1 MLKGRSLLVILS
13 ALLCCSA
20 STEAGDI
27 LRSSSSLDFQRG
39 TTRASQRSAASQSS
53 IGATPIAERFYE
65 IAYELTNSEDF
76 TAPQAEQAI
85 VLLTAAKELGGTVD
99 QSFGGAQDR
108 IHPLLIKLACE
119 YSKQD
124 YSQQVYSWLT
134 KYVDG
139 PIDPRFRGPQD
150 GLRQDRPAPAEA
162 GVAKEVI
169 RYLFDRCDTREQRE
183 QILGQMMA
191 EFGDKNA
198 VLDSELAT
206 LLALL
211 MVEKADFNTAQSLL
225 VRAYLNNKYNKLA
238 FAKLVEL
245 APEKVSP
252 AVYFEHLRLMLR
264 ENPLDIEAALAFA
277 QYAGSAHGG
286 YLYEIAA
293 DAYEYCVDLF
303 DYLYPDEALRQE
315 SLGLP
320 PKIYI
325 PWIISNYNT
334 EQNRGRC
341 LQIAERVRSSG
352 RFDIFVEAIAG
363 RAAAKIGKTDEADQI
378 FQAAELKAQ
387 QLLGE
392 NRPGG
397 PSAVRLAWFYCFAKQ
412 DSLKALD
419 WANKAYSANSNSAA
433 AAALLAYA
441 LVMNQQFEWAKPLI
455 ENYEHNQIADL
466 ARAQIQLAEGQKD
479 AAIETLKTT
488 ISKNHSSLAAER
500 AKELLAQQGQQ
511 YKPPVDPDYVL
522 SALRNNFGQTPVPD
536 FMSPDKIISVQFR
549 SSSDE
554 FYYGSEF
561 SPLGQ
566 ITITNN
572 FSDPLIITDNSLFN
586 GNIRIDVD
594 VSGDLNR
601 KIPNLVSLNIGSAL
615 SIESGKSIVVPV
627 RLITGQLRKL
637 LLSHPQAS
645 LNIEFTL
652 YLDPISIGQTE
663 QDEIANKLVDMR
675 PAKLVLRRPGI
686 DISSSYLQNRLN
698 SVSPSGV
705 PRTTAQT
712 SQKINIAELF
722 VGLLK
727 EQHTMAEHGALYRYK
742 YADWMPGFLK
752 SALLQESGLL
762 LNPDEDEWVV
772 KVHTMAEM
780 LSLPLDAELMN
791 TIAKNL
797 NHPQWPVRLMAV
809 YLLAKSSENRFDRV
823 LNWVAENDSSRF
835 VRDMAV
841 ALSAAGTLDIISE

>member
-13 ALLCCSA
+13 VLLCCSA
-20 STEAGDI
+20 SIEAGDI
-27 LRSSSSLDFQRG
+27 LKSSSSPDFQRG
-39 TTRASQRSAASQSS
+39 T
-53 IGATPIAERFYE
+53 IGATSAAERFYE
-65 IAYELTNSEDF
+65 IAHELANSKDF
-76 TAPQAEQAI
+76 TTPQAEQAI
-85 VLLTAAKELGGTVD
+85 LFLIAAKELGLQRAPSSRGTTD
-99 QSFGGAQDR
+99 QSFDLVRLRSPQVAQDR

-119 YSKQD
+119 YSLRRRSGQAKQG
-124 YSQQVYSWLT
+124 YSQEVYNWLAEYAGKT
-134 KYVDG
+134 
-139 PIDPRFRGPQD
+139 ID
-150 GLRQDRPAPAEA
+150 LE
-162 GVAKEVI
+162 VAKEAI

-183 QILGQMMA
+183 QILEQMLA
-191 EFGDKNA
+191 EFGGKNA

-211 MVEKADFNTAQSLL
+211 MVEKADFNTAKSLL

-277 QYAGSAHGG
+277 RYAESAHGG

-293 DAYEYCVDLF
+293 DAYKYCVDLF
-303 DYLYPDEALRQE
+303 DYLYPNEAL
-315 SLGLP
+315 P
-320 PKIYI
+320 PNIYL

-334 EQNRGRC
+334 EQNRSRC

-352 RFDIFVEAIAG
+352 RFDILVEAIAG
-363 RAAAKIGKTDEADQI
+363 RAAAKIGKTDEADRI

-387 QLLGE
+387 QLLEE
-392 NRPGG
+392 NRPGEPG
-397 PSAVRLAWFYCFAKQ
+397 AVQLAWFYCFAKQ

-419 WANKAYSANSNSAA
+419 WANKAYSINSNSAVA
-433 AAALLAYA
+433 AVLLAYA
-441 LVMNQQFEWAKPLI
+441 LVMNQQFEWAKPLV

-466 ARAQIQLAEGQKD
+466 VQAQIQLAEGQKD
-479 AAIETLKTT
+479 AAIETLKTA
-488 ISKNHSSLAAER
+488 ISKDHSSLAAER
-500 AKELLAQQGQQ
+500 AKELLAQQDQQ

-522 SALRNNFGQTPVPD
+522 SALRNSFGQALVPD
-536 FMSPDKIISVQFR
+536 FMSPDKIISIQFGSR
-549 SSSDE
+549 SNE
-554 FYYGSEF
+554 FSYGSEF

-572 FSDPLIITDNSLFN
+572 FSEPLIITDDGLFN
-586 GNIRIDVD
+586 GNIRIDVNI
-594 VSGDLNR
+594 SGDLNR

-615 SIESGKSIVVPV
+615 SIEPGKSIVVPV
-627 RLITGQLRKL
+627 RLITGQLRRL

-663 QDEIANKLVDMR
+663 QGEIANKLVDMR
-675 PAKLVLRRPGI
+675 PVKMVLKRPGI

-698 SVSPSGV
+698 SISIPIY
-705 PRTTAQT
+705 RD
-712 SQKINIAELF
+712 QKINIAELF

-727 EQHTMAEHGALYRYK
+727 EQHTMAEQGALYRYK
-742 YADWMPGFLK
+742 YADWIPGFLK

-762 LNPDEDEWVV
+762 LNPAENEWVV

-780 LSLPLDAELMN
+780 LSLPLDTELMN
-791 TIAKNL
+791 TVAKNL
-797 NHPQWPVRLMAV
+797 NHTEWPVRLMSV
-809 YLLAKSSENRFDRV
+809 YLLAKSSENKFDRV
-823 LNWVAENDSSRF
+823 LSWAAENDSSRI
-835 VRDMAV
+835 VRDMAM
-841 ALSAAGTLDIISE
+841 ALIADETQDMTPQ

>member
-1 MLKGRSLLVILS
+1 MLKGRSLLVPILS
-13 ALLCCSA
+13 GLSVLLCCSA
-20 STEAGDI
+20 SIEAGDI
-27 LRSSSSLDFQRG
+27 LKSSSNPDFQRG

-53 IGATPIAERFYE
+53 IGATSAAERFYE
-65 IAYELTNSEDF
+65 IAYEQANSKDF

-85 VLLTAAKELGGTVD
+85 VLLTAAKELGLQRAPSSRGTTD
-99 QSFGGAQDR
+99 QSFDLVRLRSPQVAQDR

-119 YSKQD
+119 YSLRRRSGQAKQD
-124 YSQQVYSWLT
+124 YSQEVYGWLAEYASKT
-134 KYVDG
+134 
-139 PIDPRFRGPQD
+139 ID
-150 GLRQDRPAPAEA
+150 LE
-162 GVAKEVI
+162 VAKKAI

-183 QILGQMMA
+183 QILEHMLA
-191 EFGDKNA
+191 ELGGKNV

-277 QYAGSAHGG
+277 QYAESAHGG

-293 DAYEYCVDLF
+293 DAYKYCVDLF
-303 DYLYPDEALRQE
+303 DYLYPNEAL
-315 SLGLP
+315 P
-320 PKIYI
+320 PNIYL

-352 RFDIFVEAIAG
+352 RFDILVEVIAG
-363 RAAAKIGKTDEADQI
+363 RAAAKIGKTDEADRI

-392 NRPGG
+392 SRPGG
-397 PSAVRLAWFYCFAKQ
+397 PGAVQLAWFYCFAKQ
-412 DSLKALD
+412 DSLRALD
-419 WANKAYSANSNSAA
+419 WANKAYSTNSNSAVA
-433 AAALLAYA
+433 AVLLAYA
-441 LVMNQQFEWAKPLI
+441 LVMNQQFEWAKPLV

-466 ARAQIQLAEGQKD
+466 VQAQIQLAEGQKD
-479 AAIETLKTT
+479 AAIETLKAA
-488 ISKNHSSLAAER
+488 ISKDHSSLAAER

-522 SALRNNFGQTPVPD
+522 STLRNSFGQALVPD
-536 FMSPDKIISVQFR
+536 FMSPDKMISVQF
-549 SSSDE
+549 SSSNE
-554 FYYGSEF
+554 FSYGSEF
-561 SPLGQ
+561 SLLGQ

-572 FSDPLIITDNSLFN
+572 FSEPLIITNDSLVN
-586 GNIRIDVD
+586 GNIRIDVNI
-594 VSGDLNR
+594 SGDLNR
-601 KIPNLVSLNIGSAL
+601 KISNLVSLNMGSAL
-615 SIESGKSIVVPV
+615 SIEPGKSIVVPV
-627 RLITGQLRKL
+627 RLFTGQLRRL

-652 YLDPISIGQTE
+652 YLDPINISQTE
-663 QDEIANKLVDMR
+663 QGEIANKLVGVR

-698 SVSPSGV
+698 SVS
-705 PRTTAQT
+705 TAQA

-727 EQHTMAEHGALYRYK
+727 EQHTMAEQGALYRCK

-762 LNPDEDEWVV
+762 LNPAEDEWVV

-780 LSLPLDAELMN
+780 LSLPLDTELMN

-797 NHPQWPVRLMAV
+797 NHPQWPVRLMTV
-809 YLLAKSSENRFDRV
+809 YLLAKSSENKFDRV
-823 LNWVAENDSSRF
+823 LSWAAENDSSRI
-835 VRDMAV
+835 VRDMAM
-841 ALSAAGTLDIISE
+841 ALIADETQDMTPQ

>member
-1 MLKGRSLLVILS
+1 MDRHMFKGRSVLAVLS

-20 STEAGDI
+20 SIEAGDI
-27 LRSSSSLDFQRG
+27 LRSSSSPDFQRR

-53 IGATPIAERFYE
+53 IGAASVAERLYE
-65 IAYELTNSEDF
+65 IAYELANSKEF

-85 VLLTAAKELGGTVD
+85 VLLTAAKELGGTVG
-99 QSFGGAQDR
+99 QSFSGAQDR

-134 KYVDG
+134 EYVG
-139 PIDPRFRGPQD
+139 GSIDFD
-150 GLRQDRPAPAEA
+150 
-162 GVAKEVI
+162 VAKKAI
-169 RYLFDRCDTREQRE
+169 TYLFDRCDTREQRE

-191 EFGDKNA
+191 ELGGKNA

-277 QYAGSAHGG
+277 QYAESAHSG

-293 DAYEYCVDLF
+293 DAYKYCFDLF
-303 DYLYPDEALRQE
+303 DYLYPNEAL
-315 SLGLP
+315 P
-320 PKIYI
+320 PRIYI

-341 LQIAERVRSSG
+341 LQIAERIRSSG
-352 RFDIFVEAIAG
+352 RFDILVEAIAG
-363 RAAAKIGKTDEADQI
+363 RAAAKMGKTDEADQI

-387 QLLGE
+387 QLLEE

-397 PSAVRLAWFYCFAKQ
+397 FSAIQLTWFYCFAKQ

-419 WANKAYSANSNSAA
+419 WANKAYSANSNSAIA
-433 AAALLAYA
+433 AIFLAYA

-466 ARAQIQLAEGQKD
+466 AQAQIQLAEGQKD
-479 AAIETLKTT
+479 AAIETLKIT
-488 ISKNHSSLAAER
+488 ISKNHGSLAAER
-500 AKELLAQQGQQ
+500 AKELLAQQGQE
-511 YKPPVDPDYVL
+511 YKPPVDPGYVL
-522 SALRNNFGQTPVPD
+522 SALRSSFGQTPVPD
-536 FMSPDKIISVQFR
+536 FMSPDKIISAQFG
-549 SSSDE
+549 SSSNE
-554 FYYGSEF
+554 FSYGSEF
-561 SPLGQ
+561 SPSGQ

-572 FSDPLIITDNSLFN
+572 FSEPLIITDDSLFN

-601 KIPNLVSLNIGSAL
+601 KILNLVSFNIGSVL
-615 SIESGKSIVVPV
+615 SIEPGKSIVVPV
-627 RLITGQLRKL
+627 QLITGQLRKL

-645 LNIEFTL
+645 LSLEFTL

-663 QDEIANKLVDMR
+663 QDEIANKLVGLR
-675 PAKLVLRRPGI
+675 PSKLVLRRPGI
-686 DISSSYLQNRLN
+686 DISSSFLQNRLN

-705 PRTTAQT
+705 PRTTAQI

-742 YADWMPGFLK
+742 YADWMPGLFK

-791 TIAKNL
+791 TVAENL
-797 NHPQWPVRLMAV
+797 SHPQWPVRLMAV

-841 ALSAAGTLDIISE
+841 ALSAK

>member
-1 MLKGRSLLVILS
+1 MDRRMLKGRSLLVILS

-20 STEAGDI
+20 SIEAGDI
-27 LRSSSSLDFQRG
+27 LRSSSSPDFQRR
-39 TTRASQRSAASQSS
+39 T
-53 IGATPIAERFYE
+53 IGATSVAERFYD
-65 IAYELTNSEDF
+65 IAHELASSENI
-76 TAPQAEQAI
+76 TTPHAEQAI
-85 VLLTAAKELGGTVD
+85 LLLIAAKELGGAAD
-99 QSFGGAQDR
+99 Q
-108 IHPLLIKLACE
+108 IYPLLIKLACE
-119 YSKQD
+119 HSKQD

-134 KYVDG
+134 EYIGG
-139 PIDPRFRGPQD
+139 PIDF
-150 GLRQDRPAPAEA
+150 E
-162 GVAKEVI
+162 VAKEVI
-169 RYLFDRCDTREQRE
+169 RYLLDRCDTREQRE

-191 EFGDKNA
+191 ELGGKNA

-238 FAKLVEL
+238 FTKLVEL

-264 ENPLDIEAALAFA
+264 ENPLDIKAALAFA
-277 QYAGSAHGG
+277 QYAESAHSG
-286 YLYEIAA
+286 YLYEVAA
-293 DAYEYCVDLF
+293 DAYKYCVDLF
-303 DYLYPDEALRQE
+303 EYLYPDEALRQE

-320 PKIYI
+320 SKIYI

-334 EQNRGRC
+334 EQNRSRC
-341 LQIAERVRSSG
+341 LQIAEHIRSTG
-352 RFDIFVEAIAG
+352 RFDILVEAIAG
-363 RAAAKIGKTDEADQI
+363 RAAAKMGKTDEADRI

-387 QLLGE
+387 QLLEE

-397 PSAVRLAWFYCFAKQ
+397 FSAIQLAWFYCFAKQ

-419 WANKAYSANSNSAA
+419 WANKVYSANSNSAVA
-433 AAALLAYA
+433 AIFLAYA

-466 ARAQIQLAEGQKD
+466 AQAQIQLAEGQKD
-479 AAIETLKTT
+479 AAIETLKTA
-488 ISKNHSSLAAER
+488 ISKNHGSLAAER
-500 AKELLAQQGQQ
+500 AKELLAQQGQE

-522 SALRNNFGQTPVPD
+522 SALRNSFGQTPVPD
-536 FMSPDKIISVQFR
+536 FMSPDKIISAQFG
-549 SSSDE
+549 SSSNE
-554 FYYGSEF
+554 FSYGSEF

-572 FSDPLIITDNSLFN
+572 FSEPLIITDDSLFN

-601 KIPNLVSLNIGSAL
+601 KILNLVSFSIGSAL
-615 SIESGKSIVVPV
+615 SIEPGKSIVVPV
-627 RLITGQLRKL
+627 QLITGQLRKL

-645 LNIEFTL
+645 LSLEFTL

-663 QDEIANKLVDMR
+663 QDEIANKLVGLR
-675 PAKLVLRRPGI
+675 PVKLILRRPGI
-686 DISSSYLQNRLN
+686 DISSSFLQNRLN

-742 YADWMPGFLK
+742 YADWMPGLLK

-762 LNPDEDEWVV
+762 LNPAEDEWVV

-841 ALSAAGTLDIISE
+841 ALSAK